1 MTMTT
6 DRPVK
11 RTDLELT
18 EVEDGFVA
26 YDDRTDRVHHLNVP
40 LIAVYDLATGERT
53 VAEIAE
59 AVAAEFDLPDPPLAD
74 VETAIDQLRQEGL
87 VD

>member
-1 MTMTT
+1 MTA

-11 RTDLELT
+11 RTDVEMT

-26 YDDRTDRVHHLNVP
+26 YDSTTDRVHHLNVP
-40 LIAVYDLATGERT
+40 LIVVFDLATGERT
-53 VAEIAE
+53 AADIAE
-59 AVAAEFDLPDPPLAD
+59 VVAAEFGLPEPPLAD